1 MQNRIRSAV
10 TTDESR
16 EEATIRAVLSE
27 ERGDVKE
34 FCAELGQ
41 GEQVVLSY
49 HDQAGEQV
57 YIGLVEVNNGGRGGI
72 KEGPDNK
79 EVRGGEPE
87 RVEVIGD
94 NQGGGVT
101 GVSPGV
107 KR

>member
-1 MQNRIRSAV
+1 MSRYTNRSITS
-10 TTDESR
+10 DESR
-16 EEATIRAVLSE
+16 EEATIRAELSE

-41 GEQVVLSY
+41 GEQVVLSH

-57 YIGLVEVNNGGRGGI
+57 CIGLVEVDNGGRGGI
-72 KEGPDNK
+72 EEGLDNK
-79 EVRGGEPE
+79 EVGGREPE

-94 NQGGGVT
+94 NRGGGVT
-101 GVSPGV
+101 GV